1 MPKYRIT
8 GPDGGT
14 YEVTAPED
22 ATQEQALAYAQQNYK
37 PKPAQVGRTG
47 VTREQ
52 RQADIARMDAEREA
66 RDAQI
71 KAQTGQG
78 RAVNI
83 TGRSMLEGLAA
94 IPDMFVAPLTDLVN
108 RAGEK
113 PRNLNSLITEE
124 PERYFP
130 KQMNLTQG
138 VNYLADLL
146 GGEQVRPET
155 GGERVLADT
164 TRGLT
169 SAVIPVG
176 AGRQMAQSGNQ
187 VVNRIGQLLQ
197 QQPVAQIAGGGLSGA
212 AQGATREA
220 GGGTGAQLTAGFLG
234 ALAPFGP
241 GALTRPNSTMVQ
253 RSAMNQIRSEAA
265 DPRALAN
272 AAPSRVPGVQ
282 RTLAEE
288 TLDPGIARLERQV
301 RGRTSEFTPLD
312 SANNA
317 ARVAQLQRIAG
328 TDADMVA
335 AVQARSDATGQLRN
349 TAFNEAD
356 QIAAQAYQYGATPG
370 GNFDDLARRLAD
382 LGSGEAGRNATERTV
397 NDILRDLGRAE
408 PSAQGL
414 YQVRKSI
421 GDMLE
426 GRAGQDRSYSQADM
440 SLLMRARNMVDDELA
455 NLAPS
460 FDAYR
465 GAFQNMSRPINRME
479 VGRELI
485 NRGSGSVADPTTG
498 ARPLLPASLSRQTVD
513 LDAMAQRATGFDNAR
528 AADIL
533 TPDDINAIRAIQ
545 DDLERQNFRATAG
558 SGGNSMTAERQA
570 LGERLG
576 RSALE
581 AIPVVG
587 SFAER
592 LRMLNQP
599 RIDAAIAQLI
609 ANPVEARRVLE
620 SMAPRD
626 RQVITK
632 AMIQMSAARPKER

>member
-14 YEVTAPED
+14 YEVTAPEG
-22 ATQEQALAYAQQNYK
+22 ATQEQVLAYAQQNYK
-37 PKPAQVGRTG
+37 PQVGRSG
-47 VTREQ
+47 ITREQ
-52 RQADIARMDAEREA
+52 RQADIARMDAERA
-66 RDAQI
+66 QRDAPILSQM
-71 KAQTGQG
+71 GRG
-78 RAVNI
+78 RAANI

-113 PRNLNSLITEE
+113 PRNLNSLITGE

-169 SAVIPVG
+169 GAVIPVG

-241 GALTRPNSTMVQ
+241 GALVRPNSTMVE
-253 RSAMNQIRSEAA
+253 RSAARQIQSEAA
-265 DPRALAN
+265 DPRALMN

-288 TLDPGIARLERQV
+288 TLDPGVARMERQV
-301 RGRTSEFTPLD
+301 RGRTSEFVPLD

-328 TDADMVA
+328 TEADMA
-335 AVQARSDATGQLRN
+335 AAIEARSLATTRARD
-349 TAFNEAD
+349 TAMRSGEIPVPATVKAVNEAIKSQRGRPAIESGLETIRGLLPEGGID
-356 QIAAQAYQYGATPG
+356 PVTNLPITP
-370 GNFDDLARRLAD
+370 AD
-382 LGSGEAGRNATERTV
+382 EITV
-397 NDILRDLGRAE
+397 LDNI
-408 PSAQGL
+408 
-414 YQVRKSI
+414 RKTI

-426 GRAGQDRSYSQADM
+426 GRYGGDNAS
-440 SLLMRARNMVDDELA
+440 SLQGSRELLELRNSLNSEISEQVPAFGEYL
-455 NLAPS
+455 S
-460 FDAYR
+460 AYR
-465 GAFQNMSRPINRME
+465 SGSGPINRME

-485 NRGSGSVADPTTG
+485 SRGSGSVADPTTG
-498 ARPLLPASLSRQTVD
+498 LRPLLPASLSRQAVD
-513 LDAMAQRATGFDNAR
+513 LDALAQRATGFDKAR
-528 AADIL
+528 ASDIL
-533 TPDDINAIRAIQ
+533 TPDDISAIRAIQ

>member
-14 YEVTAPED
+14 YEVTAPEG
-22 ATQEQALAYAQQNYK
+22 ATQEQVLAYAQQNYK
-37 PKPAQVGRTG
+37 PQVGRSG

-52 RQADIARMDAEREA
+52 RQADIARMDAERA
-66 RDAQI
+66 QRDAPILSQM
-71 KAQTGQG
+71 GRG
-78 RAVNI
+78 RAANI

-94 IPDMFVAPLTDLVN
+94 IPDMLVAPLTDLVN

-113 PRNLNSLITEE
+113 PRNLNSLITGE

-169 SAVIPVG
+169 GAVIPVG
-176 AGRQMAQSGNQ
+176 AGRQMAQSGNR

-288 TLDPGIARLERQV
+288 TLDPGVARMERQV
-301 RGRTSEFTPLD
+301 RGRTSEFVPLD

-317 ARVAQLQRIAG
+317 ARVAALQRIAG
-328 TDADMVA
+328 TDADMA
-335 AVQARSDATGQLRN
+335 AAIQARSDATGQLRN

-370 GNFDDLARRLAD
+370 GNVAGLRQQFNQLAD
-382 LGSGEAGRNATERTV
+382 SQRGRGAVRRTV
-397 NDILRDLGRAE
+397 DAVIGDLDQAE

-421 GDMLE
+421 NDMIE
-426 GRAGQDRSYSQADM
+426 GTAGSERDYARAATAE
-440 SLLMRARNMVDDELA
+440 LMQMRNMVDSELA

-460 FDAYR
+460 FEAYR
-465 GAFQNMSRPINRME
+465 GAFQNMSGPINRME

-485 NRGSGSVADPTTG
+485 NRGSGAVADANTG
-498 ARPLLPASLSRQTVD
+498 LRPLLPASLSRQTVD
-513 LDAMAQRATGFDNAR
+513 LDSMAQRATGFGNAR

-533 TPDDINAIRAIQ
+533 TPDDIAAIRAVQ
-545 DDLERQNFRATAG
+545 DDLERQNFRATQG

>member
-14 YEVTAPED
+14 YEVTAPEG
-22 ATQEQALAYAQQNYK
+22 ATQEQVLAYAQQNYK

-52 RQADIARMDAEREA
+52 RQADIARMDAERA
-66 RDAQI
+66 QRDAPILSQM
-71 KAQTGQG
+71 GRG
-78 RAVNI
+78 RAANI
-83 TGRSMLEGLAA
+83 TGRSMLEGLTA

-113 PRNLNSLITEE
+113 PRNLNSLITGE

-138 VNYLADLL
+138 VNYLADLI

-169 SAVIPVG
+169 GAVIPVG
-176 AGRQMAQSGNQ
+176 AGRQLAQSGNQ

-241 GALTRPNSTMVQ
+241 GALVRPNSTMVE

-265 DPRALAN
+265 DPSAIAFAER
-272 AAPSRVPGVQ
+272 SRVPGVQ
-282 RTLAEE
+282 RTLSEA
-288 TLDPGIARLERQV
+288 TLDPGLARLERQV

-328 TDADMVA
+328 TDADMAA
-335 AVQARSDATGQLRN
+335 AVQARSDATKQARDAAM
-349 TAFNEAD
+349 AFGEVPVPDTVKAINEAIKGQQGRPAIESGLNTIRGLLPEGGID
-356 QIAAQAYQYGATPG
+356 PQTNLPITPAQEI
-370 GNFDDLARRLAD
+370 
-382 LGSGEAGRNATERTV
+382 S
-397 NDILRDLGRAE
+397 ILDN
-408 PSAQGL
+408 
-414 YQVRKSI
+414 VRKTI

-426 GRAGQDRSYSQADM
+426 GRYGGDNAAALQGSRE
-440 SLLMRARNMVDDELA
+440 LIEVRNLMNQEIGDQVPEFARYL
-455 NLAPS
+455 
-460 FDAYR
+460 DAYR
-465 GAFQNMSRPINRME
+465 KGSAPINRME
-479 VGRELI
+479 MGRELI
-485 NRGSGSVADPTTG
+485 DRGAGGATADPVTG
-498 ARPLLPASLSRQTVD
+498 VRPLTPAAFSRQAND
-513 LDAMAQRATGFDNAR
+513 LDSLAARATGFDKAR
-528 AADIL
+528 AGNIL
-533 TPDDINAIRAIQ
+533 TPDDISAIRSIQ

-599 RIDAAIAQLI
+599 RIDAAIARLI

>member
-14 YEVTAPED
+14 YEVTAPEG
-22 ATQEQALAYAQQNYK
+22 ATQEQVLAYAQQNYK
-37 PKPAQVGRTG
+37 PQVGRSG

-71 KAQTGQG
+71 KAQTGRG
-78 RAVNI
+78 RAANI

-113 PRNLNSLITEE
+113 PRNLNSLITGE

-138 VNYLADLL
+138 VNYLADLI

-164 TRGLT
+164 ARGLT
-169 SAVIPVG
+169 GAVVPVG

-241 GALTRPNSTMVQ
+241 GALVRPNSTMVE

-265 DPRALAN
+265 DPSAIAFAER
-272 AAPSRVPGVQ
+272 SRVPGVQ
-282 RTLAEE
+282 RTLSEA
-288 TLDPGIARLERQV
+288 TLDPGLARLERQV

-328 TDADMVA
+328 TDADMTA
-335 AVQARSDATGQLRN
+335 AVQARSDATNRLRD

-356 QIAAQAYQYGATPG
+356 QIAEQAYQYGATPG
-370 GNFDDLARRLAD
+370 GNVAGLRKQIIDLA
-382 LGSGEAGRNATERTV
+382 GPQEGRDAVSRTFDAV
-397 NDILRDLGRAE
+397 LRDLDRAE

-421 GDMLE
+421 NDMIE
-426 GRAGQDRSYSQADM
+426 GKAGSERDYARAATAE
-440 SLLMRARNMVDDELA
+440 LMQIRNMVDSELA

-460 FDAYR
+460 FEAYR

-479 VGRELI
+479 VGRELM

-498 ARPLLPASLSRQTVD
+498 LRPLLPASLSKQAVD
-513 LDAMAQRATGFDNAR
+513 LDALAKRATGFDKAR

-533 TPDDINAIRAIQ
+533 TPDDISAIRAIQ

-587 SFAER
+587 GFAER

-599 RIDAAIAQLI
+599 RIDAAIARLI
-609 ANPVEARRVLE
+609 ADPLEARRVLE